1 MTIDP
6 YTWIRGVL
14 VKALPKIGNLPSA
27 LTNQFFKTVGRH
39 FVSLSCVQHPPGK
52 SPKRTFVFSGF
63 LIEAKGLW
71 FYITAGHI
79 LRDIRES
86 LEQGGQFEL
95 WRLDDQTAGNRF
107 SGAAIPFGF
116 DLDSWIVVENKEIG
130 LDYAALA
137 LHPFYV
143 RQLQAGGAVPIG
155 KDAWGD
161 HIAEHDY
168 WALVGIP
175 SETVSYESDSTI
187 SGGVVVM
194 PLEPASEPEA
204 AGRTAENKFFARIK
218 DMSAVTDIDGMSG
231 GPVFS
236 LKKTEGKWRYKV
248 IGVQSSWYP
257 KARVIAACP
266 IASLGTE
273 LERLV
278 EKAKKMIKPPDASA
292 PA

>member
-1 MTIDP
+1 VKIP
-6 YTWIRGVL
+6 PRPSNL
-14 VKALPKIGNLPSA
+14 VSA
-27 LTNQFFKTVGRH
+27 LTIQFFKTVGRH
-39 FVSLSCVQHPPGK
+39 FVSLSCVQHPPAK
-52 SPKRTFVFSGF
+52 APKRVFVFSGF
-63 LIEAKGLW
+63 LIEAGGLW

-86 LEQGGQFEL
+86 LDLGGKFEI

-107 SGAAIPFGF
+107 AGAAIPFEF
-116 DLDSWIVVENKEIG
+116 DLDSWIVVENSEIG

-143 RQLQAGGAVPIG
+143 RQLQAGGAIPIG
-155 KDAWGD
+155 RDAWGD
-161 HIAEHDY
+161 HIAEHDD

-175 SETVSYESDSTI
+175 SETVKYESETTI

-194 PLEPASEPEA
+194 PLEPTEEPEA
-204 AGRTAENKFFARIK
+204 AGSTSENKFFARIK
-218 DMSAVTDIDGMSG
+218 DLGSVTDVDGMSG

-236 LKKTEGKWRYKV
+236 LKKNEGRWRYKV

-257 KARVIAACP
+257 KSSIIAACP

-278 EKAKKMIKPPDASA
+278 ETANRMMKPAFESKSDG
-292 PA
+292 